1 MTLAAYSFIY
11 CMQVNKKSVFEIA
24 ADLMSLQAAASA
36 GTLTEQQLSG
46 GTFTLS
52 NIGSIGGT
60 YAVPVLVVPQVA
72 IGALGRFQV
81 VPRYVNV
88 DKSPASSD
96 DIYRYSH
103 CYFL

>member
-1 MTLAAYSFIY
+1 MTLQVAA
-11 CMQVNKKSVFEIA
+11 N
-24 ADLMSLQAAASA
+24 A
-36 GTLTEQQLSG
+36 GTLTEEQMSG

-81 VPRYVNV
+81 VPRYVNA
-88 DKSPASSD
+88 DKSPASTD
-96 DIYRYSH
+96 DIYRY
-103 CYFL
+103 F